1 MQITLLKQKGK
12 SESFYV
18 ELDGENVG
26 TLELETIVKNHLKE
40 GVEIDQ
46 DQFNLVKKE
55 NDKLVCFSRALKYIS
70 SRLKTEKQMR
80 EYLKGLKFDY
90 SAIDLA
96 IEKLKNYGYL
106 NDEYYAKTFVE
117 MANQTKGKRYIRQE
131 LLSKGVAQDKIEEI
145 IEENSNDDIACKNV
159 CTKWLKNKTLP
170 LDPKNKEWLYRFL
183 LSRGFDYDTI
193 KHTLNELVNAEI

>member
-96 IEKLKNYGYL
+96 IEKLKNYG
-106 NDEYYAKTFVE
+106 
-117 MANQTKGKRYIRQE
+117 
-131 LLSKGVAQDKIEEI
+131 
-145 IEENSNDDIACKNV
+145 C
-159 CTKWLKNKTLP
+159 
-170 LDPKNKEWLYRFL
+170 
-183 LSRGFDYDTI
+183 
-193 KHTLNELVNAEI
+193 